1 MTAGRLINPS
11 PDPSSVRAM
20 IEDTRWEGVYSF
32 EDSPFIMEVLTELR
46 DERTGPIPFR
56 KGLVKLGRYMAY
68 ELTKTMEVEKIPVK
82 TPLEETTGT
91 RIKDRRNV
99 VIITVLRAA
108 IPLMEGLIKVLDHA
122 RVGIVSASRGKA
134 PKFEIEMKYV
144 KVPRIKPED
153 TVIVADPMIAT
164 GSTLVKV
171 LDEVK
176 KYGRAKRYVVVGV
189 LAAPEGID
197 RIKEAHPEVEM
208 FVAAIDRELNDHGY
222 ILPGLGDAGDRAFG
236 APIKL

>member
-1 MTAGRLINPS
+1 MKA
-11 PDPSSVRAM
+11 
-20 IEDTRWEGVYSF
+20 ERWEGVYSF
-32 EDSPFIMEVLTELR
+32 EDSPFLMEILTELR
-46 DERTGPIPFR
+46 DERTGPIAFR

-68 ELTKTMEVEKIPVK
+68 ELTKTMETEKVPVK
-82 TPLEETTGT
+82 TPLEETEGVIV
-91 RIKDRRNV
+91 RDRRNV

-134 PKFEIEMKYV
+134 PKFEIEMNYV
-144 KVPRIKPED
+144 KIPEIRPED

-164 GSTLVKV
+164 GSTLIKV

-176 KYGRAKRYVVVGV
+176 RYGKPKRLVVVGV
-189 LAAPEGID
+189 LAAPEGIE
-197 RIKEAHPEVEM
+197 RIKSRHPEVEV
-208 FVAAIDRELNDHGY
+208 FVAKVDRELNDKGY

-236 APIKL
+236 APVKLQ

>member
-1 MTAGRLINPS
+1 MKA
-11 PDPSSVRAM
+11 
-20 IEDTRWEGVYSF
+20 ERWEGVYSF
-32 EDSPFIMEVLTELR
+32 EDSPFLMEILTELR
-46 DERTGPIPFR
+46 DEKTGPIAFR
-56 KGLVKLGRYMAY
+56 KGLVRLGRYMAY
-68 ELTKTMEVEKIPVK
+68 ELTKTMETEKIPVK
-82 TPLEETTGT
+82 TPLEKTEGIL
-91 RIKDRRNV
+91 IKDRRNV

-134 PKFEIEMKYV
+134 PKFEIEMNYV
-144 KVPRIKPED
+144 KIPEIRPED

-176 KYGRAKRYVVVGV
+176 RYGRPKRLIVVGV
-189 LAAPEGID
+189 LAAPEGIE
-197 RIKEAHPEVEM
+197 RIKEKHPEVEI
-208 FVAAIDRELNDHGY
+208 FVAKVDRELNDKGY

-236 APIKL
+236 EPIKLQ

>member
-1 MTAGRLINPS
+1 MKA
-11 PDPSSVRAM
+11 
-20 IEDTRWEGVYSF
+20 ERWEGVYSF
-32 EDSPFIMEVLTELR
+32 EDSPFLMEILTELR
-46 DERTGPIPFR
+46 DERTGPIAFR

-68 ELTKTMEVEKIPVK
+68 ELTKTMETERVPVK
-82 TPLEETTGT
+82 TPLEETEGVIV
-91 RIKDRRNV
+91 RDRRNV

-134 PKFEIEMKYV
+134 PKFEIEMNYV
-144 KVPRIKPED
+144 KIPEIRPED

-164 GSTLVKV
+164 GSTLIKV

-176 KYGRAKRYVVVGV
+176 RYGSPKRLIVVGV
-189 LAAPEGID
+189 LAAPEGIE
-197 RIKEAHPEVEM
+197 RIRERHPEVEI
-208 FVAAIDRELNDHGY
+208 FVAKVDRELNDKGY

-236 APIKL
+236 APVKVQ

>member
-1 MTAGRLINPS
+1 MKR
-11 PDPSSVRAM
+11 D
-20 IEDTRWEGVYSF
+20 ERWEGVYSF

-46 DERTGPIPFR
+46 DERTGPIAFR

-68 ELTKTMEVEKIPVK
+68 ELTKTMEVEKVPVK
-82 TPLEETTGT
+82 TPLEETEGVLV
-91 RIKDRRNV
+91 KDRRNV

-108 IPLMEGLIKVLDHA
+108 IPLMEGLIKVLEHA

-144 KVPRIKPED
+144 KVPQVRAED

-164 GSTLVKV
+164 GSTLIKV
-171 LDEVK
+171 LSEVK
-176 KYGRAKRYVVVGV
+176 RYGKAKRYVVVGV
-189 LAAPEGID
+189 LAAPEGIS
-197 RIKEAHPEVEM
+197 RIKDAHPDVEI
-208 FVAAIDRELNDHGY
+208 FVAAVDRELNERGY

-236 APIKL
+236 APVKL

>member
-1 MTAGRLINPS
+1 
-11 PDPSSVRAM
+11 M

-197 RIKEAHPEVEM
+197 RIKETHPEVEM